1 MQNER
6 NQDTITAGE
15 LMDRQ
20 FFPRSVIVDGFLPAG
35 TYILAGAPKCGKSF
49 LMTQLC
55 WCVAEGHP
63 FLGFPTKQSEV
74 LYLALEDTE
83 ERLQNRL
90 NRMFEVDWTGDRF
103 HLKFR
108 TELQGEMLVDSLNEF
123 VFEHPDTRL
132 IVIDTLQRVR
142 ALSGN
147 ASHYGSDYDTILP
160 FKSFTD
166 SHDLTLILVHHTRK
180 NTEDENPFNQIS
192 GTNGLLGAAD
202 GGFVL
207 HSKGGEM
214 LLDYTG
220 RDLPAQ
226 QYGLLFHRGNCLW
239 ELLRVGKPVIPEP
252 PDPLMEQIDRILNSN
267 WVGTATELLQELQ
280 KIDESVSYT
289 PNSLSRRLN
298 HLTARLEREKGIL
311 YFKSRRSEERSITLI
326 RRGNDDN
333 DDKNSAEEIPSLPS
347 SLTESILE

>member
-103 HLKFR
+103 HLRFR
-108 TELQGEMLVDSLNEF
+108 TELQGEML
-123 VFEHPDTRL
+123 
-132 IVIDTLQRVR
+132 
-142 ALSGN
+142 
-147 ASHYGSDYDTILP
+147 
-160 FKSFTD
+160 
-166 SHDLTLILVHHTRK
+166 
-180 NTEDENPFNQIS
+180 
-192 GTNGLLGAAD
+192 
-202 GGFVL
+202 
-207 HSKGGEM
+207 
-214 LLDYTG
+214 
-220 RDLPAQ
+220 
-226 QYGLLFHRGNCLW
+226 
-239 ELLRVGKPVIPEP
+239 
-252 PDPLMEQIDRILNSN
+252 IDR
-267 WVGTATELLQELQ
+267 
-280 KIDESVSYT
+280 
-289 PNSLSRRLN
+289 
-298 HLTARLEREKGIL
+298 
-311 YFKSRRSEERSITLI
+311 
-326 RRGNDDN
+326 
-333 DDKNSAEEIPSLPS
+333 
-347 SLTESILE
+347 